1 MKVIYEQG
9 RNDLA
14 KVYVGIMRNSNKF
27 LVEFVESAQP
37 PLPKEKK
44 WVIIVSTSF
53 GCPVKC
59 IMCDASGEFH
69 GMLTTEE
76 IIAQIDYLIC
86 RYFPDCKVPIPK
98 FKIQFARM
106 GEPAFNP
113 NVLEVL
119 ESLPQLYDAPG
130 LMPAISTLAPKGAEN
145 FFQQLIGIKNRYYSN
160 GRFQLQFSIHTT
172 DAEKRDR
179 LMPIKK
185 WDFNE
190 ISDYGEKFFDAGDR
204 KTTLNFAAVQ
214 GYEIDAKVIREYFN
228 PDKFAIKLTPL
239 NPTLKVTE
247 NNLKSLIDPMQPET
261 AATLIKEFQ
270 AQGFDT
276 ILSIG
281 EVEENKIGSNCGLFL
296 NLLKNSKIQ
305 HKLCNTVFNAN
316 LYS

>member
-1 MKVIYEQG
+1 MKIIYEQG

-37 PLPKEKK
+37 PLSREKK

-69 GMLTTEE
+69 GMLTAEE
-76 IIAQIDYLIC
+76 IIEQIDYLIC
-86 RYFPDCKVPIPK
+86 RYFPAREVPIPK

-160 GRFQLQFSIHTT
+160 GGFQLQFSIHTT
-172 DAEKRDR
+172 DVEKRDR
-179 LMPIKK
+179 LMPVKK

-204 KTTLNFAAVQ
+204 KITLNFAAVQ
-214 GYEIDAKVIREYFN
+214 GYEIDAKIVREYFN

-247 NNLKSLIDPMQPET
+247 NNLKSLINPMQPET
-261 AATLIKEFQ
+261 ADTLIKKFQ

-305 HKLCNTVFNAN
+305 HKLRNTVFNAN
-316 LYS
+316 PH